1 MQILDDSSAQMIQGG
16 HHKGA
21 KDNIKP
27 VRQLLRLGAQQMK
40 LATNHN
46 HGSGSIRNHQGKPLG
61 KGPWPPCT

>member
-27 VRQLLRLGAQQMK
+27 VRQLLRLGVQQMN
-40 LATNHN
+40 LAINIII
-46 HGSGSIRNHQGKPLG
+46 GSGSISNMQANLLSIGSFL
-61 KGPWPPCT
+61 

>member
-27 VRQLLRLGAQQMK
+27 VRQLLRLGVQQMN
-40 LATNHN
+40 LAINIII
-46 HGSGSIRNHQGKPLG
+46 GSGSISNMQANLLG
-61 KGPWPPCT
+61 IGSFL